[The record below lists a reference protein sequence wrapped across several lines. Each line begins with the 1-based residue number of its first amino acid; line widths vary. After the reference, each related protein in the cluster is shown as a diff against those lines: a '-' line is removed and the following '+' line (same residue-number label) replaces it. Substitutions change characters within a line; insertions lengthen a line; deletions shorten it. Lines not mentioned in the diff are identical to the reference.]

1 MAEPISTPSILLN
14 YRIGQGYD
22 VHALVPG
29 RKLIIGGIEVEHT
42 HGLLGHS
49 DADVLIHAIID
60 AILGAAGLGDIG
72 SHFPDTDSQYKGA
85 DSGKLLQ
92 SAMAS
97 VRAAG
102 YELGN
107 VDATVIAQA
116 PKLGPYR
123 EAIQV
128 RLASLMAVEVSR
140 INVKAK
146 TSEKLGFVG
155 RQEGIEALACAL
167 LVPVKV
173 HARP

>member
-1 MAEPISTPSILLN
+1 MQATPSLLLT

-29 RKLIIGGIEVEHT
+29 RKLIIGGIEIEHS

-60 AILGAAGLGDIG
+60 ALLGAAGLGDIG
-72 SHFPDTDSQYKGA
+72 TLFPDTDVKYLGA
-85 DSGKLLQ
+85 DSGELLKV
-92 SAMAS
+92 AMAQ

-102 YELGN
+102 YALGN
-107 VDATVIAQA
+107 VDSTVIAQA
-116 PKLGPYR
+116 PKLAPYR
-123 EAIQV
+123 EAIQA
-128 RLASLMAVEVSR
+128 RLATLMGVEINR

-155 RQEGIEALACAL
+155 RQEGIEAFATTM
-167 LVPVKV
+167 LVPL
-173 HARP
+173 R

>member
-1 MAEPISTPSILLN
+1 MQATPSLLLT

-29 RKLIIGGIEVEHT
+29 RKLIIGGIEIEHS

-60 AILGAAGLGDIG
+60 ALLGAAGLGDIG
-72 SHFPDTDSQYKGA
+72 TLFPDTDVKYLGA
-85 DSGKLLQ
+85 DSGELLKV
-92 SAMAS
+92 AMAQ

-102 YELGN
+102 YALGN
-107 VDATVIAQA
+107 MDSTVIAQA
-116 PKLGPYR
+116 PKLAPYR
-123 EAIQV
+123 EAIQA
-128 RLASLMAVEVSR
+128 RLATLMGVEINR

-155 RQEGIEALACAL
+155 RQEGIEAFATTM
-167 LVPVKV
+167 LVPL
-173 HARP
+173 R

>member
-1 MAEPISTPSILLN
+1 MQATPSLLLT

-29 RKLIIGGIEVEHT
+29 RKLIIGGIEIEHS

-60 AILGAAGLGDIG
+60 ALLGAAGLGDIG
-72 SHFPDTDSQYKGA
+72 TLFPDTDVKYLGA
-85 DSGKLLQ
+85 DSGELLKV
-92 SAMAS
+92 AMAQ

-102 YELGN
+102 YALGN
-107 VDATVIAQA
+107 MDSTVIAQA
-116 PKLGPYR
+116 PKLAPYR
-123 EAIQV
+123 EAIQA
-128 RLASLMAVEVSR
+128 RLATLMGVEINR

-155 RQEGIEALACAL
+155 RQEGIEAFATTM
-167 LVPVKV
+167 LVPS
-173 HARP
+173 R